1 MNTDPARTDRIEE
14 LERQVA
20 RLKRL
25 GGVLFAAVAVL
36 ALCSLQSKTASDGIL
51 RARGLVL
58 TDEAGRER
66 ILLGAPAPFAKNRV
80 RTDPERVAK
89 IWGPRFPKE
98 YLDLYKGYRHDVNG
112 LLVLDEDGF
121 DRLAL
126 GDGVPDPNT
135 GKRVGATTGIA
146 INDEQGFERT
156 GYGLLRVGDQHRAQL
171 GLDSA
176 HGTEGLVLTLLD
188 EGGVGLFVA
197 DQEKRL
203 FLGSA
208 PANSP
213 LTGMTTALQGLVLLK
228 GETVQRVVDASS
240 GK

>member
-1 MNTDPARTDRIEE
+1 MDTDPAGTERIER
-14 LERQVA
+14 LERQIS
-20 RLKRL
+20 RMKGL
-25 GGVLFAAVAVL
+25 GAVL
-36 ALCSLQSKTASDGIL
+36 VAAIAVLTLASLQSKPASDGIL

-58 TDEAGRER
+58 SDEAGRER
-66 ILLGAPAPFAKNRV
+66 ILIGAPAPFAKNRV

-98 YLDLYKGYRHDVNG
+98 YLDSYKEYRHDVNG
-112 LLVLDEDGF
+112 LLVLDENGF

-126 GDGVPDPNT
+126 GDPVPDPNI
-135 GKRVGATTGIA
+135 GKRIGATTGIA

-156 GYGLLRVGDQHRAQL
+156 GYGLLKVGEYYRAQL

-197 DQEKRL
+197 DKERRL

-208 PANSP
+208 PADFPPTGLSTP
-213 LTGMTTALQGLVLLK
+213 LHGLVLLQ
-228 GETVQRVVDASS
+228 GEEVKRVIDAA
-240 GK
+240 GEK